1 MHRRRLQV
9 EGILFNSAAAAR
21 TLGLPGVHCA
31 EALGSKKGA
40 FVPCFFAL
48 WFSGSEE
55 AFARIR

>member
-9 EGILFNSAAAAR
+9 EGILVNSAAAAR

-40 FVPCFFAL
+40 FCALFFHPL
-48 WFSGSEE
+48 VL
-55 AFARIR
+55 RI